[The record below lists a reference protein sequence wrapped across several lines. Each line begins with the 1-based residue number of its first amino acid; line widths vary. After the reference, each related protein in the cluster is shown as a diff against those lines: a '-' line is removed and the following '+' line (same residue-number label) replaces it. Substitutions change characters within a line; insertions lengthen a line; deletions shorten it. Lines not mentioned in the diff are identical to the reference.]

1 MFGISLF
8 SGGSSTTSNNTTYN
22 NSHDDNSISGDIIN
36 YGATSYSTIQNYGN
50 NSSID
55 WSFSPSSNLNWKDGS
70 DKSDA
75 STSDFD
81 SSVDGGDAGDGG
93 GTFDAA
99 ASVGVSTGTGDAT
112 GGTVDK
118 QGGIGAYAEQGNASV
133 TNPFNLSNEK
143 LLIIGGISIGGLLL
157 YKRLDNGK

>member
-8 SGGSSTTSNNTTYN
+8 SGGSSSTTNQTTYN
-22 NSHDDNSISGDIIN
+22 TSHDDNSIVGDIIN
-36 YGATSYSTIQNYGN
+36 YGATSHSYIQNYGA
-50 NSSID
+50 NSNID
-55 WSFSPSSNLNWKDGS
+55 WEFAPSSDINWTDSS
-70 DKSDA
+70 DKSDS

-133 TNPFNLSNEK
+133 TNPFNLSNEN
-143 LLIIGGISIGGLLL
+143 LLIIGAVAIGGIIL
-157 YKRLDNGK
+157 YKKVK